1 MPAPIIQSP
10 NIDED
15 AVLRAMFEARKRV
28 FIDLLKWDLPVLA
41 DRYEVDHFDT
51 PDAHYLVLTDMDGR
65 HRASARLLRTDRPH
79 ILADLYPHLCA
90 GPVPMGKHVREIT
103 RFCLDRD
110 LDAAERRSAR
120 NQLVTALV
128 DHALANDIHA
138 YTGVAERPWFDQIRT
153 FGWQCEALGQPYQH
167 GHNELVALH
176 IHIDAQT
183 PIGLER
189 AGIHVPL
196 HYRLSAPHQGR
207 RA

>member
-1 MPAPIIQSP
+1 MPAPTVQNP

-28 FIDLLKWDLPVLA
+28 FIDLLKWDLPILA

-51 PDAHYLVLTDMDGR
+51 PDAQYLVLTDRSGN
-65 HRASARLLRTDRPH
+65 HRASARLLRTDQPH

-90 GPVPMGKHVREIT
+90 GPVPTGGRVREIT

-110 LDAAERRSAR
+110 LHAAERRSVR

-128 DHALANDIHA
+128 DHALANDIHV
-138 YTGVAERPWFDQIRT
+138 YTGVAERPWFEQIRA
-153 FGWQCEALGQPYQH
+153 FGWQCEALGQPLRH
-167 GHNELVALH
+167 GAQELVALR
-176 IHIDAQT
+176 ILIDAQSL
-183 PIGLER
+183 IGLEQ
-189 AGIHVPL
+189 AGIRAPL
-196 HYRLSAPHQGR
+196 EYRLSAPRQGR